1 MKLPLLVSLTAAMTA
16 VSLQHTH
23 AQSVNFCASTT
34 FYGAYSGGTPFDPN
48 GNEFYNA
55 LPLNGTNSGSFLSDG
70 ATASAVTIT
79 DSGSDNHFSTNYA
92 SLPPVYNAFNLVQ
105 GQDIGTIT
113 LNHVT
118 PGVYNLYILSAN
130 AGYESQGGIFS
141 LNGNV
146 QTVMNTPNMSGF
158 IQNQDYTEFTG
169 ISPDANGLISFS
181 YASVLGTGGSLEG
194 DVNAVSLVSTVP
206 EPATW
211 IGSAGFVLISVL
223 GFVHRA
229 CPAHRKPLFDR
240 HIDPY
245 VA

>member
-1 MKLPLLVSLTAAMTA
+1 MKLLLPLSLIAALLA
-16 VSLQHTH
+16 VG
-23 AQSVNFCASTT
+23 AQTGKAQILNFCTSTT

-55 LPLNGTNSGSFLSDG
+55 LPLNGTSSSSFLSNG

-79 DSGSDNHFSTNYA
+79 DSGSDTHFSTSYA
-92 SLPPVYNAFNLVQ
+92 NLPPVYNAFNLVQ
-105 GQDIGTIT
+105 NQDIGTIT
-113 LNHVT
+113 LNHVS

-130 AGYESQGGIFS
+130 AQYESQGGIFS

-211 IGSAGFVLISVL
+211 GVLLVGLGAVLICKRICRESTEV
-223 GFVHRA
+223 
-229 CPAHRKPLFDR
+229 
-240 HIDPY
+240 
-245 VA
+245 